1 MGRMDWKA
9 ARGRKQEARGD
20 PAAAAG
26 GRGWEEEAEVDRR
39 GGVHVCSEGQLM
51 DLLMDCQGEAKTPP
65 QGDSSIP
72 GPPRCGSLSSLS
84 PAPTPQR
91 QEPVALRGYHLWIG
105 GEAPSRV
112 PRRLV

>member
-1 MGRMDWKA
+1 M
-9 ARGRKQEARGD
+9 
-20 PAAAAG
+20 
-26 GRGWEEEAEVDRR
+26 DRR
-39 GGVHVCSEGQLM
+39 GGVHVRSEGQLM